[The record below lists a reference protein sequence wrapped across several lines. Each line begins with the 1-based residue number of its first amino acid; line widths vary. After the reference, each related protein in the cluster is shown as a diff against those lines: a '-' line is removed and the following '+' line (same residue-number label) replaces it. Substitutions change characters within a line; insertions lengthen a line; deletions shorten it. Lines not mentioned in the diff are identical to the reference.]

1 MMARIDVLWLDPIST
16 YFLLSSFCFVSFSL
30 GFMPDPAGSHGA
42 SRSQDIGFIKKP
54 AEICNF
60 EKEEDTSRKISNFYP
75 MGIAG
80 IGVTGRCALKI

>member
-1 MMARIDVLWLDPIST
+1 MV
-16 YFLLSSFCFVSFSL
+16 
-30 GFMPDPAGSHGA
+30 PAGRKILVLSK
-42 SRSQDIGFIKKP
+42 SQLRYD
-54 AEICNF
+54 F